1 MSMLPGLGGMGM
13 GKMKGLDDEQT
24 AEAEKNMARMEVNH
38 LFHDCGREKKSGS
51 SKSFKKASVSQKA
64 QVWTSVK

>member
-24 AEAEKNMARMEVNH
+24 AQAEKNMATNGSH
-38 LFHDCGREKKSGS
+38 YLFYDCGREKKSGCI
-51 SKSFKKASVSQKA
+51 
-64 QVWTSVK
+64 